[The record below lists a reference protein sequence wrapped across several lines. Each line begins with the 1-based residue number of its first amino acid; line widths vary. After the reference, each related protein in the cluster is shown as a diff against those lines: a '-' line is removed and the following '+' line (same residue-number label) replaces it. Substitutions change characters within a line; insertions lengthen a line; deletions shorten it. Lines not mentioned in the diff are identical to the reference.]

1 MQERAIHISS
11 VDSQKIGHNEA
22 EDFIIKFDPVLKL
35 QNDMKHEITLDK
47 VTMTNSWHNISEQY
61 QNNQI
66 KYSPDGGTSWQTVT
80 FIDGMYTY
88 SDLNDYLH
96 QYMKKKG
103 HLTTDDIVKTGDK
116 YHINLTFVLSTYKIL
131 IQIDNNYQL
140 DLRNSKFGELIGFTE
155 KIVNKTEF
163 GTILPNITNSIDMIY
178 INTDAITNSIL
189 IGVNTNTLAVIPTDN
204 LTRSFPFTF
213 EPRRLLFN
221 EVSQLNISQ
230 MRFYITDSLGRPI
243 GLNKIDWFM
252 TLILRS
258 KPA

>member
-11 VDSQKIGHNEA
+11 LNRQKIGRNKA
-22 EDFIIKFDPVLKL
+22 EDLIIKFDPVLKL
-35 QNDMKHEITLDK
+35 QNNMTHEIALDK
-47 VTMTNSWHNISEQY
+47 ATMTYSWHNISDQY

-66 KYSPDGGTSWQTVT
+66 KYSPDGGTSWETVK
-80 FIDGMYTY
+80 FVDGMYTC
-88 SDLNDYLH
+88 SDLHDYLH

-103 HLTTDDIVKTGDK
+103 HFTTDAKKDDV

-131 IQIDNNYQL
+131 IKIDNNYQL

-155 KIVNKTEF
+155 KIVNKTEY

-189 IGVNTNTLAVIPTDN
+189 NGVNTYTLAVIPTDN

-230 MRFYITDSLGRPI
+230 MRFYITDSLGRPT
-243 GLNKIDWFM
+243 GLSKIDWFM

>member
-1 MQERAIHISS
+1 MSA
-11 VDSQKIGHNEA
+11 
-22 EDFIIKFDPVLKL
+22 
-35 QNDMKHEITLDK
+35 
-47 VTMTNSWHNISEQY
+47 
-61 QNNQI
+61 
-66 KYSPDGGTSWQTVT
+66 
-80 FIDGMYTY
+80 
-88 SDLNDYLH
+88 
-96 QYMKKKG
+96 
-103 HLTTDDIVKTGDK
+103 
-116 YHINLTFVLSTYKIL
+116 YKIF

-140 DLRNSKFGELIGFTE
+140 DPRNSNFGELIGFTE
-155 KIVNKTEF
+155 KIVNKTEY

-189 IGVNTNTLAVIPTDN
+189 NGVNTNTLAVIPTDN

-213 EPRRLLFN
+213 EPRRLLFH

>member
-1 MQERAIHISS
+1 MQERAIHISF
-11 VDSQKIGHNEA
+11 VDTQKIGQNRA
-22 EDFIIKFDPVLKL
+22 EDFIIKFDPVLIL
-35 QNDMKHEITLDK
+35 QNDMTHEIALDK
-47 VTMTNSWHNISEQY
+47 VTMTYSWHNISDQY
-61 QNNQI
+61 QNTQI
-66 KYSPDGGTSWQTVT
+66 KYSPDGGTSWETVE
-80 FIDGMYTY
+80 FVDGMYTY

-103 HLTTDDIVKTGDK
+103 HLTTDDKTGDK
-116 YHINLTFVLSTYKIL
+116 YHINLTFALSTYKIL

-140 DLRNSKFGELIGFTE
+140 DLRNSKFGELIGFPE
-155 KIVNKTEF
+155 KLVNKTEY
-163 GTILPNITNSIDMIY
+163 GIILPNITNSIDMIY
-178 INTDAITNSIL
+178 INTAAITKSIL
-189 IGVNTNTLAVIPTDN
+189 NGVNTNTLAVIPTDN

-230 MRFYITDSLGRPI
+230 MRFSITDSLGRPI

>member
-1 MQERAIHISS
+1 MQERAIHNSS
-11 VDSQKIGHNEA
+11 VDRQKSGQNKA
-22 EDFIIKFDPVLKL
+22 EDFRIKFDPVLKL
-35 QNDMKHEITLDK
+35 QNDMTHELALDK
-47 VTMTNSWHNISEQY
+47 VTMTYSWHNISEQY
-61 QNNQI
+61 QNNEI
-66 KYSPDGGTSWQTVT
+66 KYSPDGGTSWETVK
-80 FIDGMYTY
+80 FVDGMYTY

-103 HLTTDDIVKTGDK
+103 HKTTDAKKDDV
-116 YHINLTFVLSTYKIL
+116 YYINLTFVSSTYRIL
-131 IQIDNNYQL
+131 IQINNNYQL

-155 KIVNKTEF
+155 TTEY
-163 GTILPNITNSIDMIY
+163 GDGNLPNLTNSIDMIY

-189 IGVNTNTLAVIPTDN
+189 NGVNTNTLAVIPTNN

-221 EVSQLNISQ
+221 EVSQFNISQ

-243 GLNKIDWFM
+243 GLDKIDWFM

-258 KPA
+258 KPAQ

>member
-1 MQERAIHISS
+1 
-11 VDSQKIGHNEA
+11 
-22 EDFIIKFDPVLKL
+22 
-35 QNDMKHEITLDK
+35 
-47 VTMTNSWHNISEQY
+47 
-61 QNNQI
+61 
-66 KYSPDGGTSWQTVT
+66 
-80 FIDGMYTY
+80 
-88 SDLNDYLH
+88 
-96 QYMKKKG
+96 MKKKG
-103 HLTTDDIVKTGDK
+103 HLTNDDKTGDK
-116 YHINLTFVLSTYKIL
+116 YHINVTFVLSTYKIL

-155 KIVNKTEF
+155 KIVKKTEYEVDN
-163 GTILPNITNSIDMIY
+163 LPSIKKSIDMIY

-189 IGVNTNTLAVIPTDN
+189 NDINTNTLAVIPTDN

-243 GLNKIDWFM
+243 GLDKIDWFM

-258 KPA
+258 KSV